1 MSSPH
6 GWELKPIIRSSFS
19 AFHCCCSLSGV
30 WRALYLRARQSP
42 LISSL
47 RYGPNDS
54 SSDFIGD
61 LFVVEDGD
69 GAVTTNCRK
78 HCAKLCE
85 FWVDRIASSPR
96 AAVSYSRL
104 TEAGF
109 DSSRL
114 GLGAS
119 STPHGSR
126 NLWFLRIF
134 GDVDSAVARQPGEIV
149 IQQPLRRSNE

>member
-19 AFHCCCSLSGV
+19 AFHCCCSLSRV
-30 WRALYLRARQSP
+30 WRDLYLRARQSP
-42 LISSL
+42 LIPSL
-47 RYGPNDS
+47 RYGPTDS

-61 LFVVEDGD
+61 LCVVEDGD
-69 GAVTTNCRK
+69 GTARPNCQKR
-78 HCAKLCE
+78 CAKLCE
-85 FWVDRIASSPR
+85 ICVDPIASSSR

-109 DSSRL
+109 DFCRL

-126 NLWFLRIF
+126 NLWFLR
-134 GDVDSAVARQPGEIV
+134 GWVKSTV
-149 IQQPLRRSNE
+149 RSQGAWRDRDPATFAAFE